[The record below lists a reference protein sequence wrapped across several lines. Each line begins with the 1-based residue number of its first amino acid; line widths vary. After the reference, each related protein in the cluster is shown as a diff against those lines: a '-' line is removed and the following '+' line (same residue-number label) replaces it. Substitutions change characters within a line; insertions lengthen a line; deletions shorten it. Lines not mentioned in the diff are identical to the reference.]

1 MASGWTAMLIDACFG
16 TPATEAPTG
25 AGPCAPS
32 ASPRNELSRS
42 MAVDRRALLRFMT
55 LYVALFSAFGF
66 ASPFLPAFLA
76 GRGLG
81 PEELGFVLSAATALP
96 DIDPWQSRCSA
107 AWQRHGRIQT
117 VGRTLAMGGL
127 HHQYFRT

>member
-81 PEELGFVLSAATALP
+81 PEELGFVLCAAF
-96 DIDPWQSRCSA
+96 
-107 AWQRHGRIQT
+107 WQRAPRSCTWQPMGFGR
-117 VGRTLAMGGL
+117 
-127 HHQYFRT
+127 